1 MSLYALAVEASTAR
15 RRIRRVIRWVL
26 RHPVRVVAI
35 VVGGWLLISMLGGNA
50 IIANAADGDLKSLPY
65 LSALTAKDSGG
76 VDMLHYVFLPI
87 DRGDIF
93 HPDQW
98 FMSKV
103 IDPIWIWN
111 VVSLS
116 WGLWFIEFLVTMEW
130 IDWITPPLQSIFD
143 LLSSIVTSIGWV
155 PLAMAAAALIGIVA
169 IMHGRVALGITEIA
183 LSLTAAAL
191 VAGMLANPIGMV
203 TGPDGGIR
211 KAQQWSGSVAAA
223 IASDNSDYLNAPPST
238 DNAKQI
244 VNDALLSQVMDV
256 WVRVPMQEVTFGHVL
271 TGDCVKAFDTSMMQ
285 VNPGDPGTTSK
296 VRDAIRGCDP
306 AAADYASNP
315 NWGTV
320 VTAGIATYGTNILL
334 AMAVALGFVLF
345 LATGF
350 TIWNAGKWF
359 FANVAAVLPSIARH
373 AWFSAMAGI
382 VVGLFTIGMSIILVT
397 AFLKLT
403 TGAMTLMSGIP
414 GLSAIAQLAFLDF
427 MVTAMIITLVWQFFK
442 AKKAGE
448 KFAARMARLGLGRPR
463 EQKARPVVK
472 NVVRQTTRFA
482 ESYLR
487 GKMFADAAGA
497 AVGGVAPVITTGG
510 TMGGFFGS
518 SRPGAA
524 PTPTQT
530 PVPMMPLEA
539 IPSPAALGPGKG
551 TSVKEKAAKALTA
564 GVSVGLAAATGGTS
578 AAVLALTKEGGKY
591 VLQRGI
597 QSTGPDSA
605 APVEP
610 RSQGGRSSEP
620 STPAASGSGSVHRP
634 TFTGFGRRIEVDKDG
649 VSRVMPR
656 EAPQRGGVYRITAPT
671 TPAAAT
677 GGASTALRER
687 LRKAAERNI

>member
-15 RRIRRVIRWVL
+15 RRIRRVLRWVL
-26 RHPVRVVAI
+26 RHPVRVFAFI
-35 VVGGWLLISMLGGNA
+35 VGSWLLISLLGGNA

-103 IDPIWIWN
+103 VDPIWIWN
-111 VVSLS
+111 IVSLS

-130 IDWITPPLQSIFD
+130 VDWITPPLQSIFD

-155 PLAMAAAALIGIVA
+155 PLAMAAAGLIGIVA
-169 IMHGRVALGITEIA
+169 IMRGRVALGITEIV

-223 IASDNSDYLNAPPST
+223 IASDNSDYLNAPPT
-238 DNAKQI
+238 ADNAKQV

-271 TGDCVKAFDTSMMQ
+271 TGSCVDAFNTSMMQ

-315 NWGTV
+315 NWGTAA
-320 VTAGIATYGTNILL
+320 TAGIATYGTNILL
-334 AMAVALGFVLF
+334 AMAVALGFVLL
-345 LATGF
+345 LATGY

-359 FANVAAVLPSIARH
+359 FANVAAILPSIARH
-373 AWFSAMAGI
+373 AWFSAMAGV

-403 TGAMTLMSGIP
+403 TGAMTLMSNIP
-414 GLSAIAQLAFLDF
+414 GLSAIAQLGFLDF

-448 KFAARMARLGLGRPR
+448 KFAARMARLGLGRAH
-463 EQKARPVVK
+463 EAKARPVVK

-510 TMGGFFGS
+510 TMGGFFGT
-518 SRPGAA
+518 SRPGA
-524 PTPTQT
+524 PVSTQA

-539 IPSPAALGPGKG
+539 IPAPSALEAGKSS
-551 TSVKEKAAKALTA
+551 SVKEKAAKALTA

-597 QSTGPDSA
+597 QSAAAGSA
-605 APVEP
+605 AAEP
-610 RSQGGRSSEP
+610 SPTPGRRSSEP
-620 STPAASGSGSVHRP
+620 SAPAASGSGGVQRP

-656 EAPQRGGVYRITAPT
+656 EAPQRGGVYRITAPSA
-671 TPAAAT
+671 PAP
-677 GGASTALRER
+677 ASSSSTLLRER
-687 LRKAAERNI
+687 LRKVAERNI